1 MKFLLIFHFIMLYC
15 HCFRGKAG
23 GGDLYVPYLTNP
35 QGYEIKRRGE
45 SEEMIALQK
54 KIYQSMPPE
63 KKLRIALRLYDSARR
78 LKAAALLHDHPTWTD
93 QEIQKEV
100 REIFLYART

>member
-1 MKFLLIFHFIMLYC
+1 MLQEPVKWKAVKRIRGSFLDMLTIRKGC
-15 HCFRGKAG
+15 EIRKKGK
-23 GGDLYVPYLTNP
+23 
-35 QGYEIKRRGE
+35 
-45 SEEMIALQK
+45 SEEMVALQK

-78 LKAAALLHDHPTWTD
+78 LKAAALLHDHPTWTE

-100 REIFLYART
+100 RKIFLYAST